1 MIYYYFLFKYQIIL
15 YFKILYSC
23 VYTVSGPG
31 SQCARF
37 NGSGTRLLCN
47 EWDRSQLV
55 VYNLSPHKK
64 QPINNGTILLK
75 AKDFSNKQVSYQAC
89 CFAGTDDELAI
100 SGSMDNNLFI
110 WSLPG
115 ENGDGQ
121 DQTVDQSL
129 TILKGHSFRI
139 LCFAT
144 ARNSQ

>member
-55 VYNLSPHKK
+55 VYNLSPHKQ

-75 AKDFSNKQVSYQAC
+75 ANRGSN
-89 CFAGTDDELAI
+89 
-100 SGSMDNNLFI
+100 
-110 WSLPG
+110 
-115 ENGDGQ
+115 
-121 DQTVDQSL
+121 L
-129 TILKGHSFRI
+129 TISWAYGGSGVGAPEMEVRARALCVI
-139 LCFAT
+139 LIPGPCCVT
-144 ARNSQ
+144 VPDPGS